1 MKVDITF
8 NKLPCS
14 GKHLYIKLLE
24 YNSEM
29 NFSIYSKEYKA
40 LFLCTEFPKMEI
52 SKNNIKEVQI
62 EKFKRNYLLLILDKD
77 FNARYKESLIYLK
90 YLFIK

>member
-14 GKHLYIKLLE
+14 GKYLYIKLLE

-29 NFSIYSKEYKA
+29 NFSIFSQEYKA

-52 SKNNIKEVQI
+52 SKNNTKEVQI
-62 EKFKRNYLLLILDKD
+62 DKFKRNYLLLILSKD
-77 FNARYKESLIYLK
+77 FNVRFKVLSIYLK
-90 YLFIK
+90 YLVIK